1 MVWTDLKFHGGRFLL
16 SALCLASVLGPA
28 HLGATLPPTNDLCTG
43 AVVIP
48 GGGPFPYW
56 SPVIPDV
63 NGATTNAD
71 PVPACVLNA
80 VSNGVWYTFTPSA
93 SGLYAFSTADD
104 TATTVRDTAMAIYT
118 SAGGCSGPFT
128 SLDCNDDGAGREAL
142 RAALSL
148 SLNAGTTYYIVVWKT
163 LGLDFPWG
171 TALQL
176 RVTKPVP
183 PANDTCAG
191 AEVIPSGPSF
201 PQLSTTN
208 DLTKAAT
215 AGDPPAPSCQSDVTN
230 SVWFRFTPT
239 NSGTYVFSTDE
250 STATTVY
257 NPVMALYTASGSC
270 SGFSQV
276 ACDYQLD
283 AHATIIASNLTL
295 GTTYYI
301 VVWDLWDGDL
311 PTPGETSVQLRV
323 ARQRRP
329 IVTTL
334 AASSVASTS
343 AVLNASINAN
353 YVTTRAWFEWGTT
366 TNYGAS
372 TPPRLIGKGGGD
384 VTTNALI
391 TGLTAGTLYH
401 FRAVATNSLGT
412 NYGDDRVF
420 MWLNTRPQIT
430 AWERQA
436 DGSYR
441 LRFTATSGQA
451 YRIDAST
458 DLPSWGE
465 LGVAQDLG
473 NGLFE
478 FVDANA
484 GRIPRRFYRVKAP

>member
-1 MVWTDLKFHGGRFLL
+1 
-16 SALCLASVLGPA
+16 
-28 HLGATLPPTNDLCTG
+28 
-43 AVVIP
+43 
-48 GGGPFPYW
+48 
-56 SPVIPDV
+56 
-63 NGATTNAD
+63 
-71 PVPACVLNA
+71 
-80 VSNGVWYTFTPSA
+80 
-93 SGLYAFSTADD
+93 
-104 TATTVRDTAMAIYT
+104 MAIYT
-118 SAGGCSGPFT
+118 SAGGCAGPFT
-128 SLDCNDDGAGREAL
+128 AVECNDDQSGL
-142 RAALSL
+142 HAALTVN
-148 SLNAGTTYYIVVWKT
+148 LNTGTNYYIVVST
-163 LGLDFPWG
+163 VFPFDFASG

-176 RVTKPVP
+176 RVTKPLP

-191 AEVIPSGPSF
+191 AEVIPPGPF
-201 PQLSTTN
+201 PHLTTTN
-208 DLTKAAT
+208 DITKATT
-215 AGDPPAPSCQSDVTN
+215 AGDPPTPSCQSAVFN

-257 NPVMALYTASGSC
+257 DTVMALYTASGNC
-270 SGFSQV
+270 VGFSEV
-276 ACDYQLD
+276 ACNDQVE
-283 AHATIIASNLTL
+283 ARATIIASNLTL

-301 VVWDLWDGDL
+301 VVWDADL
-311 PTPGETSVQLRV
+311 SSPTPGETSVQLRV

-353 YVTTRAWFEWGTT
+353 YVTTRAWFDWGTT
-366 TNYGAS
+366 TNYVAN
-372 TPPRLIGKGGGD
+372 TPPRLIGKGGSD
-384 VTTNALI
+384 VAANALI

-420 MWLNTRPQIT
+420 TWLNTRPRIT
-430 AWERQA
+430 AWERQS

-451 YRIDAST
+451 YRIDGST
-458 DLPSWGE
+458 ELPAWIE
-465 LGVAQDLG
+465 LGVARDLG
-473 NGLFE
+473 GGLFE